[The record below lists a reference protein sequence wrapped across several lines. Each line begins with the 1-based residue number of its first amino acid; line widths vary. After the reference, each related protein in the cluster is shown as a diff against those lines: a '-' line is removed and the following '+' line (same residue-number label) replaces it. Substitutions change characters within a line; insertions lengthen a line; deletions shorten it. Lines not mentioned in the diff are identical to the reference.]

1 MLAALASS
9 VNVPMHAGEPDNR
22 TVVTFESTEHGSRM
36 TLVCTFDSDE
46 AFEGAREFGAFE
58 GFIACISQ
66 IDDLLSPSKGN
77 S

>member
-1 MLAALASS
+1 M
-9 VNVPMHAGEPDNR
+9 
-22 TVVTFESTEHGSRM
+22 TFESTEHGSRM